1 MSFKRFLICS
11 SGHPPVQRS
20 ETIYEILKEGSMGI
34 IQVMK
39 CGPVVQEKMLFHDI
53 SYLELSQPL
62 CPVDW
67 NHLCIFK
74 ECIMRNIP
82 VKPYCIWTNGSGGNA
97 V

>member
-1 MSFKRFLICS
+1 
-11 SGHPPVQRS
+11 
-20 ETIYEILKEGSMGI
+20 MGI

-62 CPVDW
+62 CSVDW

-74 ECIMRNIP
+74 ECIMEKIHVRL
-82 VKPYCIWTNGSGGNA
+82 YEIWTSGSGGDA